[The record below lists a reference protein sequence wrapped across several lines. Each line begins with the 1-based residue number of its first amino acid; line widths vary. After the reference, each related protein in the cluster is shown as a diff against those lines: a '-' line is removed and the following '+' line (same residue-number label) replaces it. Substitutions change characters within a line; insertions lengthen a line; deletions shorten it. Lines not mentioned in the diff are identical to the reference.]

1 MAAATDHHRTGAAD
15 WLEGDQIFVLFEEE
29 DVKHVAEDDK
39 DV

>member
-1 MAAATDHHRTGAAD
+1 
-15 WLEGDQIFVLFEEE
+15 LEGDQIFVLFEEE